1 MINSLL
7 KEGFLYAFSDSIRK
21 LSPFLLL
28 PVYIS
33 ALSLSEFG
41 RLEYITVIS
50 ALASY
55 IIGWG
60 SIQGLLRYYEKK
72 GKYAVSSS
80 MLIIVVIYFLVFLL
94 FNSFD
99 YFFSL
104 SQFLDLEIK
113 VLNACLFYGFVLSIN
128 NLSFTILRYE
138 QRLVEYALINILFVI
153 LQIFFIFY
161 FLIFLDLGFLSK
173 VIGLIASNLILLPF
187 LFFYILRSKIILSVS
202 YKTLKEVFYFYT
214 PIAFSNFLGWGS
226 ASVDKIAIKAFLGD
240 EQLGIYSFVFQLAQI
255 FKLGIESFLKSLN
268 VFLYKNLNKIKS
280 FLSARHLLLII
291 FQILAIIYLLLIFIF
306 HNNGLFSEYPV
317 PVLLFSL
324 LILSRV
330 TLLANF
336 IEVIFFY
343 AKTDSKTVTYSNL
356 ISFIF
361 LAIIIAPSVLNFGLI
376 GASFSLLLYGLSNY
390 IILNFM
396 QEKNLK
402 RLFLNTIFIIFP
414 WICLFLICCV

>member
-104 SQFLDLEIK
+104 SKFLDLEIK

-138 QRLVEYALINILFVI
+138 QRLVEYALINILFVV

-202 YKTLKEVFYFYT
+202 YK
-214 PIAFSNFLGWGS
+214 P
-226 ASVDKIAIKAFLGD
+226 
-240 EQLGIYSFVFQLAQI
+240 
-255 FKLGIESFLKSLN
+255 
-268 VFLYKNLNKIKS
+268 
-280 FLSARHLLLII
+280 
-291 FQILAIIYLLLIFIF
+291 
-306 HNNGLFSEYPV
+306 
-317 PVLLFSL
+317 
-324 LILSRV
+324 
-330 TLLANF
+330 
-336 IEVIFFY
+336 
-343 AKTDSKTVTYSNL
+343 
-356 ISFIF
+356 
-361 LAIIIAPSVLNFGLI
+361 
-376 GASFSLLLYGLSNY
+376 
-390 IILNFM
+390 
-396 QEKNLK
+396 
-402 RLFLNTIFIIFP
+402 
-414 WICLFLICCV
+414 